1 MNLTE
6 IDIIKPRSLDSPV
19 ANYPAE
25 LTMVYRTSRSD
36 SKPFLRNRLECFI
49 FAFGILMIT
58 FIFLPLVGISRETIC
73 RPTAANGA
81 VCQHRFRSF
90 LWLHLIENPPFQLNS
105 AAVTTYQSLR
115 SKDDS
120 IEFYTAYQLDISGIQ
135 SNGKLQSVTMKSYGE
150 NQGQAYA
157 DLGRILDLRSGAAR
171 EPLTLGD
178 SNALGVFVLLGI
190 ISWIGRRFGLWRYL
204 TQPVRRTQQ
213 PVAETTRTDEPIRC
227 RPATTWTEAEVEDE
241 SNTPVQPVNRRIDS
255 LYSKSNK
262 LN

>member
-1 MNLTE
+1 M
-6 IDIIKPRSLDSPV
+6 
-19 ANYPAE
+19 A
-25 LTMVYRTSRSD
+25 YRDSRSD
-36 SKPFLRNRLECFI
+36 SKPFLRNRLEGFI
-49 FAFGILMIT
+49 FVVGILMIT
-58 FIFLPLVGISRETIC
+58 GVFLPLLGTSRETTC
-73 RPTAANGA
+73 TPMVVNGA
-81 VCQHRFRSF
+81 TCQHRYRGF
-90 LWLHLIENPPFQLNS
+90 LWLYLTENPPFQLQS
-105 AAVTTYQSLR
+105 AAVTTYQAIR

-120 IEFYTAYQLDISGIQ
+120 IEFYTAYQVDISGIQ
-135 SNGKLQSVTMKSYGE
+135 SNGKLQSFTMKSYGE
-150 NQGQAYA
+150 NQHQAYI
-157 DLGRILDLRSGAAR
+157 DLRRILDLRSGASR
-171 EPLTLGD
+171 EPLTIGD

>member
-1 MNLTE
+1 
-6 IDIIKPRSLDSPV
+6 
-19 ANYPAE
+19 
-25 LTMVYRTSRSD
+25 MVYRASRSD
-36 SKPFLRNRLECFI
+36 SKLKPYNYLARFI
-49 FAFGILMIT
+49 LAIGVVAIAGYL
-58 FIFLPLVGISRETIC
+58 LQYVGTSREIIC
-73 RPTAANGA
+73 GFTTRNVVT
-81 VCQHRFRSF
+81 CQHYSRDF
-90 LWLHLIENPPFQLNS
+90 LWLRLTEHLPFQLQS
-105 AAVTTYQSLR
+105 AEVKTYRASR
-115 SKDDS
+115 SYGES
-120 IEFYTAYQLDISGIQ
+120 REYYTAYQLDISGVQ
-135 SNGKLQSVTMKSYGE
+135 SDGQFQYMTMRSYDD
-150 NQGQAYA
+150 NQDKAYA
-157 DLGRILDLRSGAAR
+157 DLGRILDLRSGASR
-171 EPLTLGD
+171 EPLTIGD